1 MIKKQNK
8 IKILYKI
15 VFITNDVCAFAN
27 EGAMNQT
34 HWRWTHSVKVSV
46 EPPLDKVKVTCN
58 LRGRGSVMCFPYN
71 TRTNAKIPRAHVNP
85 GCVCGGLPGFQ
96 SLQAWR
102 DGLFR
107 SSWLARLAISTRS
120 EFYWDPD
127 SESRVEEQW
136 SMIPKIKLRSP
147 QAHVHLKTCKNIY
160 AHKHQHHT
168 QMGRKN
174 EKNKYN
180 LWH

>member
-1 MIKKQNK
+1 MLITHRKYDKKQNK

-34 HWRWTHSVKVSV
+34 HWGWTHSVKVSV
-46 EPPLDKVKVTCN
+46 EPPLDKVKVDCN
-58 LRGRGSVMCFPYN
+58 LRGWGSVMCFPYN
-71 TRTNAKIPRAHVNP
+71 IRANAKIHRVHVNP

-107 SSWLARLAISTRS
+107 SSWLARLAILARS
-120 EFYWDPD
+120 EFYWETLPQ
-127 SESRVEEQW
+127 RVEWKSNETW
-136 SMIPKIKLRSP
+136 FPKSNSGL
-147 QAHVHLKTCKNIY
+147 
-160 AHKHQHHT
+160 HKHMCT
-168 QMGRKN
+168 
-174 EKNKYN
+174 
-180 LWH
+180 